1 MNFGTQNV
9 IKFLLICMVLAYD
22 CMLKTIMQAI
32 EVLFPKVRSE
42 LVRLL
47 FTDAATEYHLR
58 DLARRACLAIG
69 TVQKEVAH
77 LSEAGL
83 LNQRRDGNR
92 LYIRANVEH
101 PIFPELHGLAQK
113 SAI

>member
-1 MNFGTQNV
+1 
-9 IKFLLICMVLAYD
+9 
-22 CMLKTIMQAI
+22 MLKTIMQAI
-32 EVLFPKVRSE
+32 HALFPKVRSE

-47 FTDAATEYHLR
+47 FADPGTEYHLR
-58 DLARRACLAIG
+58 DLARRASLAIG

-92 LYIRANVEH
+92 LYIRANADH

-113 SAI
+113 SAT